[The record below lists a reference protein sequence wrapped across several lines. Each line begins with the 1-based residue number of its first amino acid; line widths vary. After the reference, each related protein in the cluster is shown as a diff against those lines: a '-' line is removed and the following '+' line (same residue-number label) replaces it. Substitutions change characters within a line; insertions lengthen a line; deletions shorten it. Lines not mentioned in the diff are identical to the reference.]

1 MPQEL
6 IYTYAPKGLRPG
18 TQGFCTVAMSRGLA
32 TATVQLLETLSASYR
47 SGPRGGPTAISFIQI
62 SVGSKVLHILS
73 RIASIPGPRPNHLAH
88 HIILDSAERSAAGPA
103 WLASHP
109 NLFITA
115 WQEPPRH
122 LSVRSLPAGP
132 ELPPS
137 PPTHW
142 THLTGNP
149 LWAEAL
155 AEVWMM
161 PPSQPLYLIV
171 PPQLDP
177 LPLIAESIALLPP
190 QQRWQATF
198 TTAYFGLPAEA
209 NCRVRVVLAGSELEP
224 MARQFGGWDLATL
237 GQHAPP
243 PATLLR
249 QALGQR
255 KTQPSPALAI
265 ASPATASPAIASPAP
280 AFGPPA
286 PANAALVNPAPTLAA
301 IGPAAQT
308 FTAPVPAPASG
319 LPVFDPDAPPLLSS
333 QPRPRSKLGL
343 LIGLVLALGLAGL
356 AVYCVVLLNRQQE
369 LTQAVALAEQ
379 AVKDAQDKAQAKA
392 DALAEAEA
400 LIQTQRNR
408 LKELQKQVDSMP
420 QPKDKT
426 DSSEPVVFKKALD
439 EAEAKVKE
447 LMEEK
452 AKLDTMLDDLQAK
465 LKEVSEAKIAEWNQ
479 LIFAQAHSVEFVVDI
494 SVPAYRKEAKEL
506 QAYEFELPAILSK
519 ISPWYFSE
527 SKVENLMKEN
537 SKLYDKAKTED
548 TRTKTSIT
556 LCFKLN
562 EKEPMGIPFVKVSVN
577 EKRDRIKAEWVI
589 QDKLVDALKIYDIQS
604 KLSDEVGK
612 KYTTIRVPLQNAS
625 PDAGPVLLLQ
635 FRSYSKI
642 GKNALLPS

>member
-47 SGPRGGPTAISFIQI
+47 CGPRGGPTAISFIQI
-62 SVGSKVLHILS
+62 SVGSKVLNILS

-190 QQRWQATF
+190 NQRWQATF

-249 QALGQR
+249 QALGR
-255 KTQPSPALAI
+255 GTTL
-265 ASPATASPAIASPAP
+265 PAP
-280 AFGPPA
+280 APAPGSVPPA
-286 PANAALVNPAPTLAA
+286 PASAALVAPAPTLAA

-308 FTAPVPAPASG
+308 FTAPVPAPASA

-333 QPRPRSKLGL
+333 QPRPRSKLAW

-379 AVKDAQDKAQAKA
+379 ATNDAKGQAQAKA

-537 SKLYDKAKTED
+537 SKLFDKAKTED

-562 EKEPMGIPFVKVSVN
+562 EKEPMGIPFVKVSVT

-604 KLSDEVGK
+604 KLSDEFGK
-612 KYTTIRVPLQNAS
+612 RYTTIRVPLQNAS
-625 PDAGPVLLLQ
+625 PDAGHVLLLQ

-642 GKNALLPS
+642 GKNALPPS